1 MLALAYLVFQNEV
14 GIGGKVLLWSFEK
27 YGNLVTHGFFQ
38 NLWQLLSQY
47 GVSLRLP
54 QDSSSSV
61 LRIDNGPLMEV
72 LANTGIFSS
81 AELVAINQF
90 CHHKQVHSIG
100 DMVCC
105 GSLTIKL
112 SMLTMTKGRSSMEF
126 PCQRPT
132 RAQLTLWKR
141 AVCSITQL
149 RLPLGAFTADPHRPD
164 EWFTNADGSHIYH
177 IPSVG
182 ATAVNECLRT
192 RRWSTQY
199 GLTYYLTDW
208 IPGELTPT

>member
-1 MLALAYLVFQNEV
+1 MLASAYLVFQNEV
-14 GIGGKVLLWSFEK
+14 GIGGKVLLRSFEK
-27 YGNLVTHGFFQ
+27 YGNLATHGFFR

-72 LANTGIFSS
+72 LADTGIFSS

-90 CHHKQVHSIG
+90 CHHKRVHSIG

-132 RAQLTLWKR
+132 RAQLTLWKQT
-141 AVCSITQL
+141 VGFITISGTCL
-149 RLPLGAFTADPHRPD
+149 RIPLGAFTADPHRPD
-164 EWFTNADGSHIYH
+164 EWFTNADGLHIYH
-177 IPSVG
+177 IPSAG
-182 ATAVNECLRT
+182 ATEVYERLRSRRST
-192 RRWSTQY
+192 RY
-199 GLTYYLTDW
+199 GSTYY
-208 IPGELTPT
+208 